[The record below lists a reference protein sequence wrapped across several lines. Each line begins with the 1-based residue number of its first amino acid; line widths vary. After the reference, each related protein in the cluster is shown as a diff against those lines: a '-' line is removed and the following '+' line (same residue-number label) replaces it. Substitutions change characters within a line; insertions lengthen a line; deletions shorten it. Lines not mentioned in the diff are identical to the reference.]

1 MDKQLQFATA
11 YLENIPI
18 AHEISIILNSAF
30 ASVDPMNV
38 VMNAVRFHHYN
49 LEITNVPIPFSS
61 ENKIFVWGLGKAS
74 QKMAIGLKTVFHE
87 KIRTG
92 AVITKHSSPDLEKL
106 LLPNIITFEG
116 DHPIPTEKS
125 RNAAENAL
133 KRLGKLKSGDTVLT
147 LISGGG
153 SSLAVLPRAEIDL
166 EDYQRTTRLLLE
178 CGANIQEINIIRK
191 QLDQIKG
198 GGLIKLLYPA
208 NIVSLVLS
216 DVVGDQL
223 DVIASGPTVLST
235 STKQDAW
242 LVIEKYD
249 LSSKLPERVCLFLK
263 SKFIN
268 RDREVLNNRDEQ
280 LVHNILI
287 GNNQIAANAAKKAAE
302 DMGFKTEVVSTTLQG
317 EAREVGLKL
326 GAELKRRI
334 ASNQNKRCWIYG
346 GETTVTMHGNGKG
359 GRNQEL
365 ILAAAQGI
373 ADLQNGCILSIA
385 TDGEDGSTDAAG
397 AIADGNTIKVGRK
410 LGLDIKMHLENND
423 AYSYFNKV
431 GGLIRTGPSGTNVN
445 DLVFLFAY

>member
-1 MDKQLQFATA
+1 MDKQLQFATT

-30 ASVDPMNV
+30 ASVDPINA
-38 VMNAVRFHHYN
+38 VMNAVRFHHNN
-49 LEITNVPIPFSS
+49 LEITNVPILISS
-61 ENKIFVWGLGKAS
+61 KNKIFVWGLGKAS

-87 KIRTG
+87 EISTG
-92 AVITKHSSPDLEKL
+92 AVITKHSSPDLEKM

-116 DHPIPTEKS
+116 DHPIPSEKS

-153 SSLAVLPRAEIDL
+153 SSLAVLPRPEIDL
-166 EDYQRTTRLLLE
+166 EDYQRTTQLLLE

-208 NIVSLVLS
+208 NIVSLILS

-223 DVIASGPTVLST
+223 DVIASGPTVFST

-249 LSSKLPERVCLFLK
+249 LSSQLPEKVCLFLK

-268 RDREVLNNRDEQ
+268 SDREVLKTRDEQ
-280 LVHNILI
+280 LVYNILI
-287 GNNQIAANAAKKAAE
+287 GNNRIAANAAKKAAE

-334 ASNQNKRCWIYG
+334 ASNQNKSCWIYG
-346 GETTVTMHGNGKG
+346 GETTVIMHGNGKG

-365 ILAAAQGI
+365 ILAAAQEI

-385 TDGEDGSTDAAG
+385 TDGEDGPTDAAG
-397 AIADGNTIKVGRK
+397 AIADGNTIEVGRK